1 MGVCVCCLHAAQRD
15 GHAGAGA
22 VGVLGPGCGS
32 NPTVRLGCVLH
43 SPLSAHLS
51 WRQYSTAAAAQEAA
65 GVAACLRLLPARRR
79 RFRHDHAPALHDC
92 LLFCALCCAC
102 WCRMH
107 VCIEDLLADSELIS
121 LLQDLLLLSDRA
133 KLADLP
139 ALAASS

>member
-1 MGVCVCCLHAAQRD
+1 MGVCVCCLHAAQRA
-15 GHAGAGA
+15 GHPGAGA
-22 VGVLGPGCGS
+22 AGVLG
-32 NPTVRLGCVLH
+32 LGCVLH
-43 SPLSAHLS
+43 SPLSAQLS
-51 WRQYSTAAAAQEAA
+51 LRQYSTAAAAQEAA

-79 RFRHDHAPALHDC
+79 RFRQDHAPALHGC
-92 LLFCALCCAC
+92 LLFCALCCAWC
-102 WCRMH
+102 CRMH